1 MLAGVKILTRKRVY
15 EIAKELNTTSKR
27 LIEKLSEINIVV
39 KNHMSLLESDEIDS
53 LYDYIGVIRHDE
65 EKEEAQATNKKPI
78 PIIDEELKEELK
90 KEAKSA

>member
-1 MLAGVKILTRKRVY
+1 MKIMLTGVKILTRKRVY

-39 KNHMSLLESDEIDS
+39 KNHMSLLEGDEIDS

-65 EKEEAQATNKKPI
+65 EKDVSSDKNKPI
-78 PIIDEELKEELK
+78 PLVNEDLKRKLK
-90 KEAKSA
+90 ST